1 MRSSRFASSVTLRFR
16 PGLNALECRTVPS
29 VVPANATVVGS
40 APGDAPLVTVMDP
53 STGQTLS
60 TFQPFESSFRGGTS
74 VATGDVT
81 GDGTPDIVVGA
92 GAGGGPRIE
101 VIDGATGQVVKN
113 FFVFEPSFTGG
124 VSVAV
129 GDVNNDGNEDI
140 IIGAGSGGGP
150 RVLAIDYKTGNVLS
164 DFFAFESAFRGGVT
178 VASADVNGDGFDDYI
193 VGTGVGGAPRVA
205 VYSGQDP
212 SVVLQ
217 NFFAYDS
224 SFRDGVNVGAGDVNG
239 DGDSDIVIGSGTGGA
254 PHVRVISGLN
264 GSELA
269 NFFAFNSSLR
279 GGARAVAVDSD
290 DDGRADVLVVG
301 TPGHLRRFF
310 GSLDGSQFQD
320 VDDIAVTHGAYVS
333 AIHGHHGKGH
343 GHGNSN
349 DDHGDGDQDNLPSQV
364 SERLVGTISDITS
377 TDKTQTIT
385 ISSGDTDDT
394 VKVTDNTRLIR
405 NGQVVSDLS
414 SFSDGDI
421 IVAETGGNGVASR
434 IIAVSSDTQP
444 VAPPISDKIQTVEIQ
459 GTIVDLDDANQTEA
473 VLSENGTLY
482 LIQSD
487 ADTKVERNNRDA
499 KLSALRVGD
508 FGEFKINKDQTA
520 TQIEV
525 TSM

>member
-1 MRSSRFASSVTLRFR
+1 
-16 PGLNALECRTVPS
+16 
-29 VVPANATVVGS
+29 
-40 APGDAPLVTVMDP
+40 
-53 STGQTLS
+53 
-60 TFQPFESSFRGGTS
+60 
-74 VATGDVT
+74 
-81 GDGTPDIVVGA
+81 
-92 GAGGGPRIE
+92 
-101 VIDGATGQVVKN
+101 
-113 FFVFEPSFTGG
+113 
-124 VSVAV
+124 
-129 GDVNNDGNEDI
+129 
-140 IIGAGSGGGP
+140 
-150 RVLAIDYKTGNVLS
+150 
-164 DFFAFESAFRGGVT
+164 VT

-205 VYSGQDP
+205 VYSGKDP

-224 SFRDGVNVGAGDVNG
+224 SFRDGVNVGCGDVNG

-254 PHVRVISGLN
+254 PHVRVVSGRN

-290 DDGRADVLVVG
+290 GDGRADVLVVG

-320 VDDIAVTHGAYVS
+320 IDDIPVTHGAYVS

-343 GHGNSN
+343 GNGNDGHGG
-349 DDHGDGDQDNLPSQV
+349 GDGDQDNLPSQV
-364 SERLVGTISDITS
+364 SSRLVGTISDITA
-377 TDKTQTIT
+377 TDKTQTVT
-385 ISSGDTDDT
+385 ISSGGAASTDET
-394 VKVTDNTRLIR
+394 VKITDATRLIR

-421 IVAETGGNGVASR
+421 IVAETIRNGVASR
-434 IIAVSSDTQP
+434 IIAVSGDTTP
-444 VAPPISDKIQTVEIQ
+444 AAPPISDKIKSVEIQ

-482 LIQSD
+482 QIQSD
-487 ADTKVERNNRDA
+487 AKTKVERDNRDS

-508 FGEFKINKDQTA
+508 FGEFKVGKDQTA